1 MALSVLFV
9 CTGNS
14 CRSPIAEGAL
24 RARVPRELR
33 DEIDV
38 SSAGTAGL
46 SGMPATSLAREVSRE
61 HGIDLSAHRST
72 GLDQEGIRRADLIL
86 GMTRDHV
93 NAVLA
98 AVPEAEGR
106 VFLLS
111 EFADGEDEDVPDPIG
126 GSRQQYEEVFDLIAS
141 CIEKALPRIIVMAK
155 EKRP

>member
-1 MALSVLFV
+1 MALSVVFV

-14 CRSPIAEGAL
+14 CRSPIAEGVL

-33 DEIDV
+33 DEIDAT
-38 SSAGTAGL
+38 SAGTAGL

-61 HGIDLSAHRST
+61 HGVDLSAHRSS
-72 GLDQEGIRRADLIL
+72 GLDRDGVRRADLIL

-93 NAVLA
+93 NEVLA
-98 AVPEAEGR
+98 VAPEARGK

-111 EFADGEDEDVPDPIG
+111 EFAGGRDEDVPDPIG
-126 GSRQQYEEVFDLIAS
+126 GSRQEYDEVFDLIAS